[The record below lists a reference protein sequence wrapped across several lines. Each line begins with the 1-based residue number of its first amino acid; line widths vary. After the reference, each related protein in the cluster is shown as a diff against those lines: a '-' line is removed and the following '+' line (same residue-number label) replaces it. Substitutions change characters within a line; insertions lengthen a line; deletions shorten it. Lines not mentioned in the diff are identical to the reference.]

1 MRGSGSHIYNDLRK
15 PKGLA
20 IETLADYI
28 IVEGMG
34 GYLCDFIYK
43 AYGPFEIIEH
53 FQTFYRFRL
62 VS

>member
-53 FQTFYRFRL
+53 F
-62 VS
+62 